1 MQASPTLEKIDEALK
16 SLKENNFSP
25 KSADASK
32 KFLLSAVAGLKKCA
46 ILAGSA
52 FETYAAKLLSKAKKI
67 KGKSFDTAFKIV
79 SQSKASLIAAGF

>member
-52 FETYAAKLLSKAKKI
+52 FETYAAKRRPKAKK
-67 KGKSFDTAFKIV
+67 KSFKV
-79 SQSKASLIAAGF
+79 